1 MAASEALERNLR
13 LYAWHQLTAGT
24 LFWGPIFFF
33 YFSERFPVE
42 QVLQLASIYY
52 LSVVLLEVPSGY
64 FSDRIS
70 RVATLRISNAAMGL
84 AYVLFVFGG
93 DRFALFVAAE
103 MTLALGY
110 AFRSG
115 TDTSF
120 HFDTLS
126 ALGRERDFGEREAW
140 IQRNAYLAVAG
151 SAVVGGL
158 VSLADLRLA
167 YVVQVVFTV
176 GALVI
181 ACKLLDQPRHEQG
194 YAEASFGKQLRECA
208 TYATQPFLA
217 WVFAYMI
224 LMTTTEHIPWQFAQP
239 YVAAVFT
246 ESIQDVDRSPMVT
259 GVLHAVIAF
268 VGAMAAGWS
277 IRIRDRIGVGGTLLT
292 VTAVQTGLI
301 VAMAVW
307 VHPLIAV
314 LLVLRSVQPAVSRVV
329 VAAAIVPRVPQAQR
343 ATYQSLHSF
352 TGRLGFSL
360 VLYWLSQL
368 GDPGAVAD
376 PETIGRMLS
385 ASAWLTVAAVFAL
398 VVMSRFVRSDQAKSE
413 SRTG

>member
-1 MAASEALERNLR
+1 MTGRDALERNLR
-13 LYAWHQLTAGT
+13 LYAWHQFTARMM
-24 LFWGPIFFF
+24 FWGPIFFF
-33 YFSERFPVE
+33 YFSERFAVE

-52 LSVVLLEVPSGY
+52 ASVVLLEVPSGY

-70 RVATLRISNAAMGL
+70 RVATLRISNAAMAL
-84 AYVLFVFGG
+84 AYLLFVLGG
-93 DRFALFVAAE
+93 DRFAVFVAAE

-126 ALGRERDFGEREAW
+126 ALGRADDFGEREAW

-167 YVVQVVFTV
+167 YVIQVVFTLA
-176 GALVI
+176 ALVI
-181 ACKLLDQPRHEQG
+181 ACRLREPPRHEQG
-194 YAEASFGKQLRECA
+194 YAETSFLKQLRACV
-208 TYATQPFLA
+208 TYATQPYLA

-239 YVAAVFT
+239 YIAALFA
-246 ESIQDVDRSPMVT
+246 EPIQNVDRSPLVA
-259 GVLHAVIAF
+259 GLLHAVIAF
-268 VGAMAAGWS
+268 VGALAAGWS
-277 IRIRDRIGVGGTLLT
+277 IRIRDRLGVGGSLLT
-292 VTAVQTGLI
+292 VTAIQTALI
-301 VAMAVW
+301 VAMAIS

-314 LLVLRSVQPAVSRVV
+314 LLVVRSVQPAVSSVV
-329 VAAAIVPRVPQAQR
+329 VAAAILPRVPQAQR

-352 TGRLGFSL
+352 AGRLGFSL

-368 GDPGAVAD
+368 GDPGAVGDAA
-376 PETIGRMLS
+376 TIGRMLS
-385 ASAWLTVAAVFAL
+385 ASGWLTVVGGLALLLTSRAV
-398 VVMSRFVRSDQAKSE
+398 REPQAKSE